1 MATHLQIVRFNK
13 DVSICQAFKK
23 LNVCCNICNFFSND
37 LRFKYKTSSR
47 PSKLWKQKCVCMYF
61 GAYWEHWALLQVLNC
76 WWHVKTTSVNKQ
88 QKFSSSFLT
97 HHPLILTRNAGN
109 SIQLCQIL
117 IICWCWKMCIFP
129 LRTLAHKFSAVMI
142 NVLSR

>member
-23 LNVCCNICNFFSND
+23 LNVCCNICNFCSND

-97 HHPLILTRNAGN
+97 HHPHFLLEMQVTQSNFAKFL
-109 SIQLCQIL
+109 SSADVE
-117 IICWCWKMCIFP
+117 KMCIFP

-142 NVLSR
+142 NVLWR